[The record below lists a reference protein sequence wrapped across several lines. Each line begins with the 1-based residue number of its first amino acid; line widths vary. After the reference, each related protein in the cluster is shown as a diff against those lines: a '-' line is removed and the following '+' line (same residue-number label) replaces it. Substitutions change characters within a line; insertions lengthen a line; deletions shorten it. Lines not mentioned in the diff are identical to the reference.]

1 MIRYM
6 ARDVWAEMDVY
17 LFGEKYGVKAA
28 NESIANL
35 RKEIEELKKEEGKEN

>member
-1 MIRYM
+1 
-6 ARDVWAEMDVY
+6 MDAY
-17 LFGEKYGVKAA
+17 LFAEKYGTEAA